1 MLHGGGVVLE
11 GGKPVR
17 HGRMAGIARFRKE
30 AEVGQL
36 QSFCQGSAP
45 CVSCSLLQNRM
56 SEQQQHQQEVQN
68 SESEECA

>member
-1 MLHGGGVVLE
+1 MIKSSRVLLKSGVI
-11 GGKPVR
+11 VR

-36 QSFCQGSAP
+36 QSFCQGNAFR
-45 CVSCSLLQNRM
+45 VRCSLLQNRM
-56 SEQQQHQQEVQN
+56 SDQQQHQQEVHS